1 LEKLKMNGEKQI
13 LFIVITA
20 SLCIFV
26 ISLLSVNF
34 GVKSALLVAMLIP
47 CVILSYKFPRWG
59 LLAFLTYL
67 PFGGTIT
74 YAIADSFKG
83 AGTQI
88 TSFFHLAKDAFYF
101 PALMGI
107 LVSSPTFGQ
116 LKPKIKPLLLTLSI
130 LLGVCL
136 LTLLLVNLPQ
146 QLVAQGEKPFL
157 MGLIGLKVLIGYI
170 PLILCAYYFVRTR
183 RDLYFLLRWLVILIL
198 ICCSLCLMQYFLLV
212 SGICPGSSSLLE
224 SDSLKPSLRARCWV
238 GGSLLY
244 NPAKGL
250 IRLPGTFVSPWHWG
264 WFLISSSFITYAASL
279 SDPSR
284 HWRLVARLGIAMV
297 LVATFISG
305 QRIAFLLVPISFLT
319 LLLLTEKER
328 KWLPLKLGSLVL
340 LSLFT
345 ASQLDIVQQ
354 RVASFINRWNYSN
367 PLDFMAWQ
375 FQWIF
380 QQEIVPWLGYGLG
393 RATDAA
399 RHFGVTSLIETF
411 HVKLIYEIGFLGV
424 LAFLGV
430 VSTLSFL
437 TFKAYRSQQDLS
449 QHYLGICLWVFVLFI
464 SYNPYYY
471 PLTVDPVG
479 VYYWFL
485 AGILLKLPEL
495 DRVC

>member
-1 LEKLKMNGEKQI
+1 MNGEKQI

-157 MGLIGLKVLIGYI
+157 MGLIGLKVLIVG
-170 PLILCAYYFVRTR
+170 
-183 RDLYFLLRWLVILIL
+183 
-198 ICCSLCLMQYFLLV
+198 
-212 SGICPGSSSLLE
+212 
-224 SDSLKPSLRARCWV
+224 LKQ
-238 GGSLLY
+238 
-244 NPAKGL
+244 
-250 IRLPGTFVSPWHWG
+250 
-264 WFLISSSFITYAASL
+264 ISS
-279 SDPSR
+279 P
-284 HWRLVARLGIAMV
+284 
-297 LVATFISG
+297 
-305 QRIAFLLVPISFLT
+305 
-319 LLLLTEKER
+319 
-328 KWLPLKLGSLVL
+328 
-340 LSLFT
+340 
-345 ASQLDIVQQ
+345 
-354 RVASFINRWNYSN
+354 N
-367 PLDFMAWQ
+367 
-375 FQWIF
+375 
-380 QQEIVPWLGYGLG
+380 
-393 RATDAA
+393 
-399 RHFGVTSLIETF
+399 
-411 HVKLIYEIGFLGV
+411 
-424 LAFLGV
+424 
-430 VSTLSFL
+430 
-437 TFKAYRSQQDLS
+437 KA
-449 QHYLGICLWVFVLFI
+449 
-464 SYNPYYY
+464 
-471 PLTVDPVG
+471 
-479 VYYWFL
+479 
-485 AGILLKLPEL
+485 
-495 DRVC
+495 